1 MTCSI
6 DAPNLSKQRM
16 TDMEDKSHHLT
27 ASTQDA
33 VDGFV
38 FKPAGTESWQ
48 VWQTINGQHMRI
60 DEAAEGVEPK
70 VNQ

>member
-16 TDMEDKSHHLT
+16 TDMEDKSHDLT
-27 ASTQDA
+27 APPQGV

-48 VWQTINGQHMRI
+48 VWQTINGQLIRI
-60 DEAAEGVEPK
+60 DEAAERVEPK